1 MGYALDK
8 GWSNDLLIL
17 SDNQAVVKDVKDN
30 ALSYSKHETT
40 YVIKERNSR
49 YLETAK
55 RKENREVRVVLGWI
69 PAYRGIRG
77 NEDVDGIAKEAT
89 TEAKDKRI
97 KVPAKDWYSQR
108 RNVAENKRG

>member
-1 MGYALDK
+1 M
-8 GWSNDLLIL
+8 LIL

-40 YVIKERNSR
+40 YVFKERNSR

-89 TEAKDKRI
+89 TEAKRI
-97 KVPAKDWYSQR
+97 KVSAKDWYSQR
-108 RNVAENKRG
+108 RNVAKNKRG